1 MITQSRILHSS
12 CRSVVGIL
20 VVRPPYSCGLKLKPA
35 LSISSQ
41 PLPVRVSRS
50 VFGLVTINESNHTP
64 LVHARG
70 LHKSILS
77 KRGNDSYCPMHKNAT
92 SFVWSMG
99 HRANGSS
106 EPFNHILRSTLLVCH
121 NGALQGIKGFTAQPR
136 LSVHQS
142 RIFCLTFTSPLLL
155 SLSA

>member
-41 PLPVRVSRS
+41 PLPARVSRS
-50 VFGLVTINESNHTP
+50 VFGFVIINESNHTP

-70 LHKSILS
+70 LHKYILS
-77 KRGNDSYCPMHKNAT
+77 KRGNDSDCPMHKNAT
-92 SFVWSMG
+92 SFVWSMPTG
-99 HRANGSS
+99 
-106 EPFNHILRSTLLVCH
+106 LRSHST
-121 NGALQGIKGFTAQPR
+121 
-136 LSVHQS
+136 
-142 RIFCLTFTSPLLL
+142 IFFVQHCSSTTTWV
-155 SLSA
+155 